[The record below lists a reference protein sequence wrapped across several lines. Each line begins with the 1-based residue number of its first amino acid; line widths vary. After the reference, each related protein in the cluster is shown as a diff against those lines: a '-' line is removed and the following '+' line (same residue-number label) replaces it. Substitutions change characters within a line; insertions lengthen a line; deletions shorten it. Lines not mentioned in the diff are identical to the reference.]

1 MRLVA
6 DEPVG
11 HPASPTPVTP
21 PPEPRRPPAL
31 EGMSVQVLDQSVTR
45 DRVESPRHYPDNDLV
60 ASTLVAAWVPRVGGY
75 GTLAVPHADR
85 PSSGARPERP
95 VEVGDTWMTND
106 VLRVDVAENGHVRVT
121 QLESGRSASPLLSFE
136 DLRDVGDLYTPAPRP
151 PAADVRFTGLR
162 VIHRG
167 PLRGEMATSWSVER
181 PGAEVAE
188 VAHLSV
194 SLILDAAAPFL
205 RLAADGVSLAFD
217 HRLRIVV
224 NTALRDPEVYADA
237 MFGPVRRVSIV
248 VPPEDAASELP
259 PPTAPL
265 HRYVS
270 LFSAAGGATIYSD
283 GLGEY
288 EATPVGGVAI
298 TLVRGV
304 GMLSRN
310 DLPERRGHAGW
321 PEETPWAQSP
331 GPFEARFAYMPHGG
345 VRDRGTVDLIER
357 IADDVLLPLTGATLR
372 SALTVPPPTTGVEL
386 EGEGL
391 AFSAAKDS
399 EDGRWMVLRCVNLL
413 DEARAGAWLLGFPV
427 HEARRARLDEM
438 PGESLDVTEG
448 HVAFT
453 AAPREIVTILVR

>member
-1 MRLVA
+1 
-6 DEPVG
+6 
-11 HPASPTPVTP
+11 
-21 PPEPRRPPAL
+21 
-31 EGMSVQVLDQSVTR
+31 
-45 DRVESPRHYPDNDLV
+45 
-60 ASTLVAAWVPRVGGY
+60 
-75 GTLAVPHADR
+75 
-85 PSSGARPERP
+85 
-95 VEVGDTWMTND
+95 
-106 VLRVDVAENGHVRVT
+106 
-121 QLESGRSASPLLSFE
+121 
-136 DLRDVGDLYTPAPRP
+136 
-151 PAADVRFTGLR
+151 
-162 VIHRG
+162 
-167 PLRGEMATSWSVER
+167 MATSWSIER

-188 VAHLSV
+188 VAHVSL

-205 RLAADGVSLAFD
+205 RLAAEGVSLAFD

-224 NTALRDPEVYADA
+224 NTGLADPDVYADA

-288 EATPVGGVAI
+288 EATPAGGVAI

-304 GMLSRN
+304 GVLSRN
-310 DLPERRGHAGW
+310 DLPERPGHAGW

-357 IADDVLLPLTGATLR
+357 ISDDVLLPLTGATLR
-372 SALTVPPPTTGVEL
+372 SALMIPPPTVGIEL

-399 EDGRWMVLRCVNLL
+399 DDGRWMVLRCVNLL
-413 DEARAGAWLLGFPV
+413 DEARAGTWRLGFRV
-427 HEARRARLDEM
+427 HEARRARLDET

-448 HVAFT
+448 RVAFT
-453 AAPREIVTILVR
+453 AAPREIVTILLR